1 MVESYLF
8 PQSKKTQRNSLF
20 NNSTKQTTNTLH
32 SSIKLIMNS
41 TESMTNFGNNISDIS
56 PTSSNETEKF
66 PGIHNTKQR
75 KGMQQIIHD
84 FIQYSKCHIW
94 TIWDPV
100 RSSGGFFKVPFIA
113 SMFFF
118 LKDVTHQPNTSSKQ
132 NVHKTLGV
140 HFFQTNPTLFFDKKW
155 IPNKSFKPSFNFG
168 SPQVEKVNRSAP
180 RN

>member
-8 PQSKKTQRNSLF
+8 RQSKKTQRNSLF
-20 NNSTKQTTNTLH
+20 NNSTKQTTNTLR

-84 FIQYSKCHIW
+84 IIQYSKCHIW
-94 TIWDPV
+94 TIWDPCLIQ
-100 RSSGGFFKVPFIA
+100 RRFLQSSIHCFNVLFLERCYTPTKHIFKTKRA
-113 SMFFF
+113 
-118 LKDVTHQPNTSSKQ
+118 Q
-132 NVHKTLGV
+132 
-140 HFFQTNPTLFFDKKW
+140 
-155 IPNKSFKPSFNFG
+155 NFG
-168 SPQVEKVNRSAP
+168 ASFFSNQPHP
-180 RN
+180 FL